1 MFMVTKQTVGL
12 LSIVL
17 SVLEII
23 FENPWRYWH
32 FEPKILWFLFIFLH
46 SSSGKQRDNAIRML
60 LEFSILEFLF
70 EHVWN
75 YCQSSLNFLLD

>member
-1 MFMVTKQTVGL
+1 MVTKQTIGL

-17 SVLEII
+17 LILEII
-23 FENPWRYWH
+23 FENPWRWRYWH
-32 FEPKILWFLFIFLH
+32 FEPKILWFIFIFLH
-46 SSSGKQRDNAIRML
+46 SSSGNQRDNVIRTL

-70 EHVWN
+70 EHMWN